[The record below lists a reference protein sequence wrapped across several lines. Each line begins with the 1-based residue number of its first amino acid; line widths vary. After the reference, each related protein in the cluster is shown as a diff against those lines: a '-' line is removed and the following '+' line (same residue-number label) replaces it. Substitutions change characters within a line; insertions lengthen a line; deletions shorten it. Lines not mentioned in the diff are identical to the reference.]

1 MTFEAYITNIRVKTG
16 KDPKDFLDEGLL
28 R

>member
-16 KDPKDFLDEGLL
+16 KDPKDFLGQ